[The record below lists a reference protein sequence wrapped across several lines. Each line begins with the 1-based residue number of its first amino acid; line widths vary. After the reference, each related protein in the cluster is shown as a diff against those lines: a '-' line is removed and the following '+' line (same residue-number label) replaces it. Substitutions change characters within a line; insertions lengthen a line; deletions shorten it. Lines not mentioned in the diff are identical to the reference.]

1 MSERAGARI
10 PGRVV
15 AQSPLRHDGVTV
27 ACPACGRL
35 NVAWGR
41 KQYCDDACR
50 ARAYRLRKGGPA
62 VATVAVPVGRPRR
75 PITVYEC
82 PACGM
87 RAVGQQRCDCGSF
100 MARVGLGGACPHCDA
115 PVAVI
120 DLLGVEVAAER

>member
-1 MSERAGARI
+1 MSEGTGGMSAG
-10 PGRVV
+10 PVV
-15 AQSPLRHDGVTV
+15 AETPLRHESVTV

-50 ARAYRLRKGGPA
+50 ARAYRLRKSGPA

-82 PACGM
+82 PACGL
-87 RAVGQQRCDCGSF
+87 RGGGQPRRDFVSF
-100 MARVGLGGACPHCDA
+100 MARAGLGGTC
-115 PVAVI
+115 
-120 DLLGVEVAAER
+120 L